1 MQTNTDPGAPRQ
13 LDEGE
18 AFFLAARMLDVLAS
32 ARIDEL
38 TALDVA
44 IRALALV
51 AAGSSEMSLSEIDDF
66 VADAA
71 VRIAGMVRDLRAQGF

>member
-18 AFFLAARMLDVLAS
+18 AFFLAAKMADVLAS

-44 IRALALV
+44 VRAVALV
-51 AAGSSEMSLSEIDDF
+51 AGSSKLSLGEIDDF

-71 VRIAGMVRDLRAQGF
+71 VHVAELVRNLRAQGL